1 MQEVTTHVGLDVH
14 SERIIIATLTGQARE
29 PVILDIPNVPKVIR
43 RTFKRLVSETYELR
57 CCYEAGPCGF
67 ELFRQL
73 SAMGIACEVIAPSLI
88 PVKAGD
94 RVKTDRRDASKLAR
108 LYRAGEL
115 TTITVPTSDQEAVR
129 DLVRAREDVRKDL
142 TAARHRLGKFLIR
155 HGRIFSDGHN
165 WTDRYWTWL
174 RKQQFEREC
183 ERLTFEHYAREVQH
197 LQQRR
202 ADLDGEI
209 ERVARTEAYA
219 TAVGKLACLRGIST
233 LSAMALLAEIHDFRR
248 FESPRQLMA
257 FVGLVPSEYSSG
269 GKETRGKI
277 TKTGNSHARRILVE
291 AAWGYRHR
299 PSFGA
304 RVKQVLRGQ
313 PAAVVEYASKAQHR
327 LHRRFCRLVGKGK
340 KSQLAATAVAREL
353 CGFVWGLMTMAA

>member
-1 MQEVTTHVGLDVH
+1 MQKVSTHVGLDVH
-14 SERIIIATLTGQARE
+14 SERIVIATLVGQVRE
-29 PVILDIPNVPKVIR
+29 PTILDIPNDPKVIR
-43 RTFKRLVSETYELR
+43 RTFKRLAAEAYELR

-73 SAMGIACEVIAPSLI
+73 TGMGIACEVIAPSLI
-88 PVKAGD
+88 PVRAGD

-155 HGRIFSDGHN
+155 HGRIFSEGHN
-165 WTDRYWTWL
+165 WTDRYWVWL
-174 RKQQFEREC
+174 RKQQFDREC
-183 ERLTFEHYAREVQH
+183 ERLTFEHYSREVQH

-209 ERVARTEAYA
+209 ERVARTEPYTA
-219 TAVGKLACLRGIST
+219 AVGKLACLRGIST

-277 TKTGNSHARRILVE
+277 TKTGNGHARRILVE
-291 AAWGYRHR
+291 AAWAYRHR

-304 RVKQVLRGQ
+304 RAKQVLSGQ
-313 PAAVVEYASKAQHR
+313 SAAVVEYASKAQHR
-327 LHRRFCRLVGKGK
+327 LHRRYGRLVGKGK